1 MRIPRLLIIVFT
13 AIVVVVIVV
22 FVVTITRD
30 DEPTPPEPQ
39 TPRPDATTLTEPRPT
54 ATATVGPT
62 ADLFGNRLEVPASEA
77 GIALT
82 QDRAR
87 RADPSQPDYLI
98 RPPAGMAWQRGW
110 GGAALPVSIGDG
122 PTSIT
127 DGIASGFA
135 RTPQGA
141 GLAAADALG
150 RALAAPERTWRQ
162 VVATRYRGG
171 GQALLDRFAR
181 SRARTPDAARYVTVP
196 DGVRIAQGY
205 SPDYAVVEFAIR
217 DGLGYR
223 IARWPMAW
231 ADGDWRVAVPTEIET
246 LWGPG
251 TYVDSM
257 TGFGAW
263 RTVS

>member
-1 MRIPRLLIIVFT
+1 MRIPRLLIILMT

-30 DEPTPPEPQ
+30 DEPAPPEPR
-39 TPRPDATTLTEPRPT
+39 TPRPDASATEPHPS
-54 ATATVGPT
+54 ATATLGPT
-62 ADLFGNRLEVPASEA
+62 ADLFGNRLDIASSDS
-77 GIALT
+77 GTALV
-82 QDRAR
+82 QEPAR
-87 RADPSQPDYLI
+87 RADPSQPDYLV
-98 RPPAGMAWQRGW
+98 RAPAGMAWQRGW
-110 GGAALPVSIGDG
+110 GGAALPVSISDG
-122 PTSIT
+122 PTTIT
-127 DGIASGFA
+127 DGIASGFG

-150 RALAAPERTWRQ
+150 RALAAPDPTWRQ
-162 VVATRYRGG
+162 VLATRYRGG
-171 GQALLDRFAR
+171 GQALVDRFAR
-181 SRARTPDAARYVTVP
+181 SRARTPEAARYVTVP

-251 TYVDSM
+251 TYVDSL
-257 TGFGAW
+257 TGFGSW
-263 RTVS
+263 RTAA

>member
-1 MRIPRLLIIVFT
+1 MRTPRLLIIVFT

-30 DEPTPPEPQ
+30 DEPDPPEQ
-39 TPRPDATTLTEPRPT
+39 TPRPDTTFTEPHPT
-54 ATATVGPT
+54 ATTSLGPT
-62 ADLFGNRLEVPASEA
+62 ADLFGNRLEIVSSEA
-77 GIALT
+77 GTALA

-87 RADPSQPDYLI
+87 RADPGQPDYLV
-98 RPPAGMAWQRGW
+98 RAPVGMAWQRGW

-122 PTSIT
+122 PATIT

-150 RALAAPERTWRQ
+150 RALAAPDHTWQQ
-162 VVATRYRGG
+162 VIATRYRGG
-171 GQALLDRFAR
+171 GQALVERFAR

-196 DGVRIAQGY
+196 DGVRVAEGY

-223 IARWPMAW
+223 IARWPMVW
-231 ADGDWRVAVPTEIET
+231 AGWDWRVAVPTEIET

-257 TGFGAW
+257 TGFGVW
-263 RTVS
+263 RTAS